1 MLCSVAHDWCCLTLI
16 HNSNFGDFFGYS
28 LRGKT
33 LASHGYKA
41 FCVERQKVDHF
52 TSTCRYRAGW
62 SQRGGGC
69 LSDRTLE
76 DDVSIFYQ
84 LFFFCVVTVLNIPTW
99 FLFLSFVTHDLC
111 VCVCMWSVVWNADGT
126 KPRFT
131 YRVWRT
137 RHCCIF
143 LVICSV
149 PFGRYGFCKGR
160 LGSPLGEKPSFIVC
174 AYAKSVFVFTR
185 PWWCGRGVV
194 VWLAY

>member
-1 MLCSVAHDWCCLTLI
+1 MVTKLFALNVKKLI
-16 HNSNFGDFFGYS
+16 IS
-28 LRGKT
+28 LVRAVIEQGGVKGGVGVSQTVHWKT
-33 LASHGYKA
+33 TCQ
-41 FCVERQKVDHF
+41 FF
-52 TSTCRYRAGW
+52 TS
-62 SQRGGGC
+62 
-69 LSDRTLE
+69 
-76 DDVSIFYQ
+76 F
-84 LFFFCVVTVLNIPTW
+84 FFFCVVTVLNIPTW